1 MFKGILGALLFVFT
15 LIVFLVFLAWGYIIR
30 FIRNYRRS
38 MKVKADRKEIH
49 YRNETGRQRRQ
60 YSQRQQQASNGGQQA
75 SNGQQQAGNDEKYA
89 GNNGQQTDHD
99 NQQDQARRTQTTTGE
114 TIIDHRHQEREN
126 KKIFDD
132 NDGEY
137 VEFTEA

>member
-1 MFKGILGALLFVFT
+1 MFKGILGALLFVFF

-30 FIRNYRRS
+30 FIRNYRRAT
-38 MKVKADRKEIH
+38 KVKADREEIR
-49 YRNETGRQRRQ
+49 YRNETGRQRQQ
-60 YSQRQQQASNGGQQA
+60 YSQRQQQPGNGRQQPGNGGQQA
-75 SNGQQQAGNDEKYA
+75 SNDE
-89 GNNGQQTDHD
+89 QQTGND
-99 NQQDQARRTQTTTGE
+99 NQQDQARRTKTTTGE

>member
-38 MKVKADRKEIH
+38 MKVKADREEIH

-75 SNGQQQAGNDEKYA
+75 SNGQQQAGN
-89 GNNGQQTDHD
+89 D